1 MDRQKF
7 NLISKKI
14 HCKVMLNEII
24 SASLLNDIS
33 DNTEPDHQTVIFS
46 FTELSTNVKNILN
59 SNYRIQVIGE
69 EGIKDWVS
77 ITNCVPSRI
86 GSISKI
92 RFNQSGKY
100 IGKFV
105 KIESINYE
113 TGLASILI
121 LPELI
126 NEQIHVGALEE
137 IRMNIGNQSYYE
149 QVYDNYLKFLLLL
162 SKYSLAEFQ
171 NGLEIIPD

>member
-1 MDRQKF
+1 MRIPHESNALFDFTIDLEGYNLNMKQKAAMDRQKF

-14 HCKVMLNEII
+14 HCKVMLNEKIT
-24 SASLLNDIS
+24 ASLLNDIG

-92 RFNQSGKY
+92 RFNPSGKY

-137 IRMNIGNQSYYE
+137 IRMNIGKIGRAH
-149 QVYDNYLKFLLLL
+149 V
-162 SKYSLAEFQ
+162 
-171 NGLEIIPD
+171 